1 MKCEKGRMDF
11 RMSIVCS
18 WPEEITREKKKDGDE
33 QDERRRSGKNRLDC
47 QITFE

>member
-18 WPEEITREKKKDGDE
+18 WPEEITLDKK
-33 QDERRRSGKNRLDC
+33 RRRRTRRKEKERQKSTRLSNH
-47 QITFE
+47 F